1 MPSRVVKHTQR
12 QADLSEIV
20 SLVFLMGQSLKERM
34 HKGIDHGKCTL
45 LELEA
50 LRYVEREGRPLM
62 SEIARKFH
70 VTPPA
75 ATLLIAGLVREKL
88 LARALDPSDRRSVR
102 IALTKKGRLL
112 LAKGMA
118 RRVREMK
125 KAFAVLA
132 PEERAM
138 FADILRKITKTNR

>member
-1 MPSRVVKHTQR
+1 MPSRGTTHAR
-12 QADLSEIV
+12 ARADLSEIV

-50 LRYVEREGRPLM
+50 LRYVEAEGRPLM

-75 ATLLIAGLVREKL
+75 ATLLIGGLVREKM
-88 LARALDPSDRRSVR
+88 LARTVDASDRRSVR
-102 IALTKKGRLL
+102 IALTKKGKLL

-125 KAFAVLA
+125 KAFAVLT

-138 FADILRKITKTNR
+138 FAEILRKITKTNQ